1 MRPEAIELLLATF
14 AESRNPSQVEAFLR
28 LQMDQLRGRGEEA
41 DRSVRPRL
49 ELDPGVRRRAEDRLR
64 QAVARAES
72 MNGFLI
78 TPWDESYPR
87 RLRAITGP
95 PPVLYCIGNGLSLL
109 ERSVALVGS
118 LTPSRWGVET
128 AIAIAG
134 HLSRREW
141 TIVSGLAV
149 GIDRRVH
156 QETIRCGGRTV
167 AVLPGALDQ
176 VSPAAHRDLA
186 GEILESGGLLVSEL
200 PFGTQPNPATRI
212 RRDRIQSGIC
222 LATILVESELEG
234 GAMHTARFALAQGR
248 SLYASVPRDSS
259 RFQSRGALKLLY
271 EDRVAMPL
279 EVPEGLTAFER
290 DLASC
295 LRREGKAGRGPFSD
309 SPQP

>member
-28 LQMDQLRGRGEEA
+28 LQMDRLRKNRGQAEG
-41 DRSVRPRL
+41 SVRPRL
-49 ELDPGVRRRAEDRLR
+49 ELDPGIRRLAEDRLR
-64 QAVARAES
+64 EALARAEA

-95 PPVLYCIGNGLSLL
+95 PPVLYCIGTGLSLL

-118 LTPSRWGVET
+118 LTPTRWGVET
-128 AIAIAG
+128 AIEIAG

-156 QETIRCGGRTV
+156 EETLRCEGRTV

-186 GEILESGGLLVSEL
+186 REILESGGLLVSEL
-200 PFGTQPNPATRI
+200 PFGTRPNPSTRI

-248 SLYASVPRDSS
+248 PLYASVPRDSS
-259 RFQSRGALKLLY
+259 RFQSRGALKMLY
-271 EDRVAMPL
+271 GDRVALPL
-279 EVPEGLTAFER
+279 EVPEGLTALER
-290 DLASC
+290 DLDSC
-295 LRREGKAGRGPFSD
+295 LRREGDAGRRPVSD